1 MKTATK
7 NNTMDENI
15 INDLNEELESAI
27 EEGNSLLQDAELQ
40 EKIEE
45 LKTEAELL
53 IRKHPITSVLAG
65 AAVGYILAKLLK

>member
-1 MKTATK
+1 MT
-7 NNTMDENI
+7 NIMDEKI
-15 INDLNEELESAI
+15 INDLNEELESVI